1 MVILPQH
8 AGHSIRDGE
17 VCSSSAAES
26 QFVPPRNLHQWMG
39 RAKLESQDGVPEIV
53 PVDDELR
60 VAQEAHNLSNSQSW
74 NGGWIL
80 SRR

>member
-1 MVILPQH
+1 
-8 AGHSIRDGE
+8 
-17 VCSSSAAES
+17 
-26 QFVPPRNLHQWMG
+26 MG